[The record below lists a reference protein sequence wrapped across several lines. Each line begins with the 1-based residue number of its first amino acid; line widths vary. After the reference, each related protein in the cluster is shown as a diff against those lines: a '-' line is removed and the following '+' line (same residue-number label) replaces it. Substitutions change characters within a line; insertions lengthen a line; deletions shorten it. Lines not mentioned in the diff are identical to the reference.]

1 MKELIEKI
9 LAHFPQYI
17 GNFGSVLASP
27 TRFLE
32 KQIGPPQD
40 RMSASLTFLAISAV
54 LVVIVGASRRPPGQ
68 ELWTAVANVAVLV
81 VLGTS
86 LFAVALCI
94 AWRTVGGKATTGE
107 FFVLFAYYYGVAIV
121 VGAVFQA
128 IGIGI
133 LKVFDR
139 PVYDQIMSAN
149 AANRSVPSEDL
160 LQSTGFWAM
169 FVVWGLGLAFVFCW
183 NLFFVWRAY
192 RQLNGL
198 GKARSYGAFLITGVF
213 ALLIASIMMF
223 VSSALEG

>member
-1 MKELIEKI
+1 LLQGALFGNTAMKELIEKI

-86 LFAVALCI
+86 LFAVALRI

-121 VGAVFQA
+121 GRNGSAEDVGRAA
-128 IGIGI
+128 CLASRGI
-133 LKVFDR
+133 LSGR
-139 PVYDQIMSAN
+139 
-149 AANRSVPSEDL
+149 
-160 LQSTGFWAM
+160 
-169 FVVWGLGLAFVFCW
+169 
-183 NLFFVWRAY
+183 RA
-192 RQLNGL
+192 
-198 GKARSYGAFLITGVF
+198 
-213 ALLIASIMMF
+213 
-223 VSSALEG
+223 